1 MMELWPAIRLSL
13 SFGFIATLINLIPAV
28 ALGFFLAR
36 KTFPGKSLVEGI
48 VSLPLVIPPVSLGF
62 LLLLLLG
69 RNGLLGGFFSSVGI
83 SIAFT
88 SLAGVIAS
96 AVVSF
101 PLVVKNIR
109 TAVEMTDRRLEE
121 AASSLG
127 APPLGVFFRI
137 ILPQIWPGVLGGL
150 VLGFTRA
157 LGEFGATMVFAGNIP
172 EETRSIPLAVY
183 SALQVPG
190 EENTAIVLVSFSIVL
205 SLAALILSN
214 LLQKAAKKT
223 ANIPQI
229 ADSFPTG
236 QCQDPEDG
244 AKSFGGVY
252 GS

>member
-69 RNGLLGGFFSSVGI
+69 RNGLLGGIFTSVGI

-109 TAVEMTDRRLEE
+109 TAVEMTDRSLEE

-127 APPLGVFFRI
+127 APPLSVFFRI

-172 EETRSIPLAVY
+172 GGNPEY
-183 SALQVPG
+183 SSGRLFCPPSARRRKHRNDTCGVFHHPVPSR
-190 EENTAIVLVSFSIVL
+190 TH
-205 SLAALILSN
+205 
-214 LLQKAAKKT
+214 LLQHPAKVRPKRPQSKT
-223 ANIPQI
+223 TAWSMPR
-229 ADSFPTG
+229 P
-236 QCQDPEDG
+236 
-244 AKSFGGVY
+244 GGS
-252 GS
+252 GRLWRCL